1 MSAGREVWVWAEQR
15 QKKLAGVSLELL
27 GKGRELA
34 DRLGADLAS
43 VLVGKGIIELGP
55 ELVSYGAD
63 KVYLLQD
70 KRLEFCNTN
79 LFARIIAD
87 LATRFKP
94 QVLLVGGS
102 TLGREI
108 SASVAAR
115 LNTGLTAHCID
126 LYIDEESRLVQ
137 VVPWEENRLMEIVC
151 LRSPQMATARP
162 GIFPKPVR
170 NDTRKGEI
178 IEVAFPFSGE
188 DSGFRVVEIVEEQ
201 RPEATLEAAEV
212 VVAGGWGL
220 HPVGGFAAIRELAQ
234 ILGAAVGGTRPAVD
248 AGWISEEQMI
258 GQSGKIVSPRLFIS
272 IGASG
277 AMHFVTGFLG
287 SKVILAVDQ
296 NPEAPIFE
304 VADIG
309 LVGDLR
315 ELLPLLTNEIR
326 RLRRQS
332 QQ

>member
-1 MSAGREVWVWAEQR
+1 MSAAREVWVWAEQR
-15 QKKLAGVSLELL
+15 QKKLAVVSLELL
-27 GKGRELA
+27 GKGRKLA
-34 DRLGADLAS
+34 NRLGADLAS
-43 VLVGKGIIELGP
+43 VLVGNGVDGLVSELF
-55 ELVSYGAD
+55 SYGAD
-63 KVYLLQD
+63 SVYVVQD
-70 KRLEFCNTN
+70 KRLELCNTN
-79 LFARIIAD
+79 LFARIIAE
-87 LATRFKP
+87 LATRYKP
-94 QVLLVGGS
+94 HVLLIGGT

-137 VVPWEENRLMEIVC
+137 VVPWEDNRLMEIVC
-151 LRSPQMATARP
+151 LRNPQMATAKP

-170 NDTRKGEI
+170 DDTRKGEV
-178 IEVAFPFSGE
+178 IEVAFAFSEE
-188 DSGFRVVEIVEEQ
+188 DSGFRTVEIVEEQ

-220 HPVGGFAAIRELAQ
+220 HLVGGFESIKELAQ

-248 AGWISEEQMI
+248 AGWISQEQMI
-258 GQSGKIVSPRLFIS
+258 GQSGKIVNPKLFIS

-277 AMHFVTGFLG
+277 ALHFVTGFLG
-287 SKVILAVDQ
+287 SGVILAIDQ
-296 NPEAPIFE
+296 NPKAPIFE

-315 ELLPLLTNEIR
+315 EFIPLLCAEIR
-326 RLRRQS
+326 RVCKQC
-332 QQ
+332 